1 VDEGIKADI
10 AEVGWD
16 VAVLALKQ
24 GTCDLF
30 ASSIVYTAPRAISPG
45 RTGLARLIHQGCA
58 ERLASVA

>member
-1 VDEGIKADI
+1 VVEGIKADI

-30 ASSIVYTAPRAISPG
+30 ASSIVYTAPRA
-45 RTGLARLIHQGCA
+45 T
-58 ERLASVA
+58 RLAALA